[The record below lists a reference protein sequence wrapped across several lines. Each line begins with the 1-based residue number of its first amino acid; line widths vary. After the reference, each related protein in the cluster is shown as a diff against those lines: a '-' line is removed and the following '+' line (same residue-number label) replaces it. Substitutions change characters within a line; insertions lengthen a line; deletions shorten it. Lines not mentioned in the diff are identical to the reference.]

1 MSFPNYTTAD
11 TSDGTLDP
19 TSLGQ
24 QIIADPLIT
33 TDFEGVNTS
42 GDNFTLLFVT
52 TPSPAEQSQCDTVV
66 AAHSG
71 LPTYQDSLVEQI
83 KNKRD
88 NDRLEGVVIA
98 EYPPSSGNYFSCS
111 TTSQD
116 NWSKLS
122 TLDSRGLVVYPF
134 EVTTNDERGTYD
146 VVDSADLSAIM
157 STVSTAVFTERAL
170 AKIYIDAVLAATDE
184 TLANLAAQPYL
195 DL

>member
-19 TSLGQ
+19 VSLGQ
-24 QIIADPLIT
+24 QIVADPLIT

-42 GDNFTLLFVT
+42 GDNFALLFVA
-52 TPSPAEQSQCDTVV
+52 TPSVAEQSQCDAVV

-71 LPTYQDSLVEQI
+71 LPAYQDNLVDQI

-88 NDRLEGVVIA
+88 NDRLENDVLA

-111 TTSQD
+111 TKSQD

-122 TLDSRGLVVYPF
+122 SLDSRGLVTYPF
-134 EVTTNDERGTYD
+134 EVTTNDERGTYAI
-146 VVDSADLSAIM
+146 VDSADLSAIM
-157 STVSTAVFTERAL
+157 GTVSAAVFTERAL
-170 AKIYIDAVLAATDE
+170 AQAYISAVLAANDE
-184 TLANLAAQPYL
+184 TSAKNAAQPYL